1 MDMPK
6 IILDIPAN
14 KMHPVLN
21 LIAEMGLEHNG
32 VNAGYE
38 TYKWNNSKDNS
49 VFDNKLASFALL
61 FDWEFFDNELE
72 FE

>member
-14 KMHPVLN
+14 KMHPVLS
-21 LIAEMGLEHNG
+21 LIAEMGLEPKG
-32 VNAGYE
+32 TDGGYE
-38 TYKWNNSKDNS
+38 TFKWNSKKSDS
-49 VFDNKLASFALL
+49 ALTDKADSFALL
-61 FDWEFFDNELE
+61 FDWEFFENELE